1 MKRKVNRVGQSTLT
15 VSLPSKWARK
25 HGVKAGDEIDVDE
38 VANRLVVSGGLA
50 PQKEKEA
57 TIEITQKERFL
68 RILLVAPY
76 IKGCDVIHVQ
86 YEDPAIYPLIQQ
98 AMSQLLIGFEVV
110 EHGRNKCIL
119 KNIAQGID
127 AQFDSNQRRY
137 FLQIKQVIHG
147 LIEAI
152 EKKDT
157 QQIEHILIIDQTI
170 DKLCLFMRRIL
181 NTKGYKDESK
191 DKYLYYLDNL
201 LETISDCC
209 RNICLRIK
217 ATGKFPSK
225 NFLDLL
231 KSTAKSFD
239 LYYDLFY
246 KPDSTKL
253 FDLYAMN
260 KTLSKRMIAALENL
274 VDDNYLCYNLMHII
288 EIEHNLIEELE

>member
-25 HGVKAGDEIDVDE
+25 CGVKAGDEIDVAE
-38 VANRLVVSGGLA
+38 EANCLTIRKGLA
-50 PQKEKEA
+50 SQKKET
-57 TIEITQKERFL
+57 TIEVKQKERFL
-68 RILLVAPY
+68 RILFVAPY
-76 IKGCDVIHVQ
+76 INGYDIIHVE
-86 YEDPAIYPLIQQ
+86 YEDPAMYPLIQQ
-98 AMSQLLIGFEVV
+98 AVSQLLIGFEIV
-110 EHGRNKCIL
+110 EHGRNKCTL
-119 KNIAQGID
+119 KNIAVGID
-127 AQFDSNQRRY
+127 AEFDSNQRRY

-152 EKKDT
+152 EKKEMQD
-157 QQIEHILIIDQTI
+157 IEHILIIDQTI

-191 DKYLYYLDNL
+191 GKYLYYLDNL
-201 LETISDCC
+201 LETISDSC

-231 KSTAKSFD
+231 KSTTKSFD

-246 KPDSTKL
+246 NPNRTKL
-253 FDLYAMN
+253 FDLYVMN
-260 KTLSKRMIAALENL
+260 NKMRERMIGALENL
-274 VDDNYLCYNLMHII
+274 DDDNYIYYNLMNII